1 MFRISVLRSIDISGV
16 EFIILVDYM
25 VHQVSI
31 TLVVQESH
39 HVWHRLVNPLQRLG
53 ILDFSHLVLLL
64 LDNVQNT
71 VVDYVEKRFQ
81 ELPVVSLGLLRE
93 HQWTPLR
100 LLCIFVSHFLL
111 ILLHDVAP
119 SRVAADSTGS
129 DSGID
134 YGDLC
139 GAWG

>member
-1 MFRISVLRSIDISGV
+1 MNS
-16 EFIILVDYM
+16 
-25 VHQVSI
+25 
-31 TLVVQESH
+31 
-39 HVWHRLVNPLQRLG
+39 LQRLG

-100 LLCIFVSHFLL
+100 LLCILVSHFLL
-111 ILLHDVAP
+111 ILFHDVAP
-119 SRVAADSTGS
+119 GWVTADSTGS

-134 YGDLC
+134 YGDLG